1 MNSNGRAQI
10 GSASGMS
17 RPRQRWGR
25 APDFYIVTLR
35 IRISAGARHF
45 SSPVKYSRLASGLWR
60 YSSLAEDHMGSADA
74 RFEAMVNAYSSDLY
88 RYVKYWL
95 CRSRQLAEDLVQETF
110 LRAWRFLDNLKDE
123 SKAKSWLIT
132 TLRREHARIYE
143 RYQPEFAEVDFE
155 SMPSKV
161 DDFAKTLSYK
171 RFEAPLRNLRIVI
184 ANRWSYR

>member
-1 MNSNGRAQI
+1 M
-10 GSASGMS
+10 
-17 RPRQRWGR
+17 
-25 APDFYIVTLR
+25 
-35 IRISAGARHF
+35 
-45 SSPVKYSRLASGLWR
+45 
-60 YSSLAEDHMGSADA
+60 
-74 RFEAMVNAYSSDLY
+74 
-88 RYVKYWL
+88 
-95 CRSRQLAEDLVQETF
+95 QETF

-161 DDFAKTLSYK
+161 DDSSAKTLSYK